1 MNIKAHLTGYGQH
14 IFHIHITAALF
25 RSVLYR
31 KQRYLSGTASMST
44 TLTRWPGAKNPS
56 SLRWLHPNLKADGD
70 QALHNNDD
78 SGSEGHD
85 GDDDKNGYIDDD
97 MTIWWGGQHWD
108 RCCWH
113 WPRHPQVGPFVYQ
126 ALTIKDTVEEDGK
139 SNLHYNEDGSTLTY
153 RPRSPSCQWKWFFW
167 WVICC
172 CFNTDCLINQP
183 AWWWWWWCHYFL
195 MVLLQE
201 ILFLGSRTE
210 HWQPGHD
217 LPHGIKPAVSCWYQT
232 VKSTSW

>member
-1 MNIKAHLTGYGQH
+1 
-14 IFHIHITAALF
+14 
-25 RSVLYR
+25 
-31 KQRYLSGTASMST
+31 MST
-44 TLTRWPGAKNPS
+44 TLTRWPGAKNLS

-78 SGSEGHD
+78 SGSEGHESWHD

-113 WPRHPQVGPFVYQ
+113 WPWHPQVGPFVYQ

-167 WVICC
+167 WVI
-172 CFNTDCLINQP
+172 FVVVTQTVWLINQP
-183 AWWWWWWCHYFL
+183 GDAIVFWWFYFRRFYFL
-195 MVLLQE
+195 DREQSVGNPDTTYLTVLNLLDR
-201 ILFLGSRTE
+201 IV
-210 HWQPGHD
+210 
-217 LPHGIKPAVSCWYQT
+217 VSEAETRALSINCWLRPVPCWYQT
-232 VKSTSW
+232 VKATSW